1 MSLIVIYTEKLH
13 EVSYSKHPLLTTII
27 TTFDIMS
34 THHNHN
40 QPQLSTK
47 NLLFS
52 IILNL
57 IITVSQFIGG
67 IISGSLSLM
76 SDAAHNLTDV
86 VSLIIS
92 YIAAKLKLK
101 KQTEHE
107 TFGYKRAEILAA
119 FINASTLIILSVYLA
134 IESFKR
140 FNEITAIES
149 NLVIWLSLIALAANS
164 LSVLLLSN
172 DAKDNINM
180 KSAYL
185 HLLTDALV
193 SLAVLIGGL
202 LMKYYQLYWIDPTLT
217 LIISIY
223 LMFLSWD
230 ILLKSTKMLML
241 FAPEGIKISAIQAS
255 VLKFK
260 PIKNLHH
267 VHLWQ
272 LNDNAIYLEAHIE
285 FKDDINLS
293 EWDTICQEIEKQL
306 WIEFKITHSMLQPE
320 YCRDDAKEFIIQ
332 D

>member
-1 MSLIVIYTEKLH
+1 
-13 EVSYSKHPLLTTII
+13 
-27 TTFDIMS
+27 MS
-34 THHNHN
+34 THHEHNH
-40 QPQLSTK
+40 PILSTK
-47 NLLFS
+47 KLLFS

-67 IISGSLSLM
+67 LISGSLSLM

-86 VSLIIS
+86 ISLVIS
-92 YIAAKLKLK
+92 YIAAKLKFK

-134 IESFKR
+134 IESFHR
-140 FNEITAIES
+140 FNNITAIES
-149 NLVIWLSLIALAANS
+149 NLVIWLSLIALIANS
-164 LSVLLLSN
+164 LSVVLLSN

-223 LMFLSWD
+223 LMYLSWD
-230 ILLKSTKMLML
+230 ILLESTKMLML
-241 FAPEGIKISAIQAS
+241 FAPKGIHIKDIEMSI
-255 VLKFK
+255 LKFDN
-260 PIKNLHH
+260 IKNLHH

-272 LNDNAIYLEAHIE
+272 LNDHDIYIEAHIQ
-285 FKDDINLS
+285 FKDNITLS
-293 EWDTICQEIEKQL
+293 DWDEICFKIEKQL
-306 WIEFKITHSMLQPE
+306 WSEFKINHSMLQPE
-320 YCRDDAKEFIIQ
+320 FQRDDVKSFIIQ